1 MQSKHKSSKYARTG
15 KQNFLLDEYLTP
27 AELAEQL
34 NVCLLT
40 LHRWGAE
47 GRGPPRTK
55 IGRKTYYSRSSVI
68 AWLRGREQK
77 TQTAIGAERQEV
89 QPAA

>member
-1 MQSKHKSSKYARTG
+1 MQSKHKSGKYARTG

-40 LHRWGAE
+40 LHRWGAD
-47 GRGPPRTK
+47 GWGPRVTK
-55 IGRKTYYSRSSVI
+55 IGRQSH
-68 AWLRGREQK
+68 
-77 TQTAIGAERQEV
+77 
-89 QPAA
+89 